1 MIQPAPYS
9 ASLPFPAAKWQFL
22 LPPWPGLR
30 EFFMAKSRDAKHLR
44 SFRMKT
50 KPICILSILSTFIF
64 FIGCATDLNQYQ
76 PKSVEEEAVIKA
88 VMEHE
93 RTWNEHNPTR
103 FLATYHGSAKIEY
116 KCKGQMLSKNEF
128 AAKISQLMTDYPTAR
143 LVNPTVAV
151 SGKEAVIKG
160 TTTEMGDKNH
170 NFRIEMLKE
179 NDRWYIIQES
189 CY

>member
-1 MIQPAPYS
+1 MKKAWLALII
-9 ASLPFPAAKWQFL
+9 
-22 LPPWPGLR
+22 PGLLVIIISV
-30 EFFMAKSRDAKHLR
+30 F
-44 SFRMKT
+44 
-50 KPICILSILSTFIF
+50 
-64 FIGCATDLNQYQ
+64 GCAADLNQYK

-103 FLATYHGSAKIEY
+103 FLAAYHGSAKIEY
-116 KCKGQMLSKNEF
+116 KCKGQMLSKTEF
-128 AAKISQLMTDYPTAR
+128 AAKIPQLMTDYPTVR

-151 SGKEAVIKG
+151 SGKEALIKV
-160 TTTEMGDKNH
+160 TTTEMGDRNH